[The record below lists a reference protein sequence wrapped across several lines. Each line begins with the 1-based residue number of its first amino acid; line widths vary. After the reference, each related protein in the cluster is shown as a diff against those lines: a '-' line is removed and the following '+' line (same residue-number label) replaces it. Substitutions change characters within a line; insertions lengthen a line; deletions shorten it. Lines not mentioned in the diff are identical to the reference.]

1 MKNFMI
7 IGDSYSTYRGCIPE
21 GYAVYYSAEGAGEAN
36 PASKMAK
43 EETWWMRLL
52 EKTGANLVQNNSWS
66 GATIGYTSYEGRD
79 VSMSASYIYR
89 YRQLLRADFFRK
101 NDIDTV
107 FVFGGTNDSWC
118 EAPLGEVKHE
128 GFVEK
133 DFYTVLPAICYLM
146 KTMKEDLGD
155 IRIIFI
161 LNCGLKAAIGECMK
175 ACGERYGI
183 EVISLAGV
191 EKLGGHPNARG
202 MEQICEQVFAA
213 L

>member
-21 GYAVYYSAEGAGEAN
+21 GYAVYYSAEGAGDDH

-43 EETWWMRLL
+43 EETWWMRLV
-52 EKTGANLVQNNSWS
+52 EKTGANLVLNSSWS
-66 GATIGYTSYEGRD
+66 GSTIGYTSYNGND

-89 YRQLLRADFFRK
+89 YRQLWRRDFFRQ

-118 EAPLGEVKHE
+118 EAPLGEVKYD
-128 GFVEK
+128 GFTER
-133 DFYTVLPAICYLM
+133 DFYNVLPSICYLM
-146 KTMKEDLGD
+146 KVMKEDLPNT
-155 IRIIFI
+155 RIVFI
-161 LNCGLKAAIGECMK
+161 LNCGLKGAIGDCMK
-175 ACGERYGI
+175 AAGERYGI
-183 EVISLAGV
+183 EVISLSGV

-202 MEQICEQVFAA
+202 MEQICEQVLAA